1 MQFMDEESKK
11 VLQNM
16 LELTE
21 ENSKMLHKIRGVQK
35 REAVWQTLKILV
47 IVAIAF
53 GSFYY
58 IEPYLNKVMD
68 LYNSVA
74 GIEEK
79 MSNNPLKSLL
89 GN

>member
-1 MQFMDEESKK
+1 MDEESKHL
-11 VLQNM
+11 LQGV
-16 LELTE
+16 LELTG
-21 ENSKMLHKIRGVQK
+21 ENNKMLHKIRGVQK
-35 REAVWQTLKILV
+35 REAVWHTLKILV
-47 IVAIAF
+47 ILAVMF

-68 LYNSVA
+68 LYNSVT

-79 MSNNPLKSLL
+79 MSNNPLKNLL